1 MNGIQPNALA
11 RTLRPFFTDHLP
23 HLRGMSPH
31 TMESYRYALILLLR
45 FMTTCRGHRVDELD
59 LADIDAEDVMA
70 FLDYLERDRHNT
82 VGTRNGRLA
91 ALHTF
96 FRYVAT
102 KEPEQLARSQ
112 QILHIPFKRTGQR
125 PIDYLE
131 YDEIQAVLEAVDR
144 TTPMGRR
151 DYALLATMFNT
162 GARVQEVIDLRA
174 CHLQLEKPFQV
185 RLFGKGRKERFCPL
199 WPQTATLLHELC
211 AERQLDAQ
219 AAVPLFLN
227 QRGQPLTRFGVG
239 YILNKYL
246 KRAQA
251 MVPTL
256 KDKRLHPHS
265 MRHYLPFLTMS
276 CRVFEFDGSSGLSI
290 DYLRIRCVCRRHKLL
305 HFSIAYSAFVR
316 RPERS
321 ERRWMRDSRGS
332 RPTDLVISI
341 RCRFLVL

>member
-1 MNGIQPNALA
+1 MHSIQPNALA

-31 TMESYRYALILLLR
+31 TIESYRYALILLLR
-45 FMTTCRGHRVDELD
+45 FMTTCRGHGVDELD
-59 LADIDAEDVMA
+59 LADIDAEDVIA
-70 FLDYLERDRHNT
+70 FLDYLERERHNT

-91 ALHTF
+91 ALHAF

-112 QILHIPFKRTGQR
+112 HILHIPFKRTGQR
-125 PIDYLE
+125 SIDYLE
-131 YDEIQAVLEAVDR
+131 YEEIQAVLEAVDR
-144 TTPMGRR
+144 TTLMGRR

-174 CHLQLEKPFQV
+174 CHLQLEKPFQI

-199 WPQTATLLHELC
+199 WPQTAALLRELC
-211 AERQLDAQ
+211 TERQLDPR
-219 AAVPLFLN
+219 AAVPLFVN
-227 QRGQPLTRFGVG
+227 HRGQPLTRFGVG

-251 MVPTL
+251 TVPTL

-265 MRHYLPFLTMS
+265 MRHSTAVHLLK
-276 CRVFEFDGSSGLSI
+276 SGVDLSTIGQWLGHASMNTTNKYATI
-290 DYLRIRCVCRRHKLL
+290 DLDLKRQALARAESPVTESQTSWRNDE
-305 HFSIAYSAFVR
+305 SIL
-316 RPERS
+316 EWL
-321 ERRWMRDSRGS
+321 EG
-332 RPTDLVISI
+332 L
-341 RCRFLVL
+341 